1 MMELAGRYAQQDPG
15 VPIYVTQGDIR
26 SPRSQ
31 RNAPT
36 ILYATP
42 GSKGPGFGNINTS
55 RMF

>member
-31 RNAPT
+31 RNAPP

-42 GSKGPGFGNINTS
+42 GRKGPGFGNINTS

>member
-1 MMELAGRYAQQDPG
+1 MELAGRYAQQDPG

-31 RNAPT
+31 RNAPP

>member
-1 MMELAGRYAQQDPG
+1 MMGLAGKYAQLKPS